1 MKCELVTLTGLK
13 FSEDVY
19 EVILPT
25 TTGTIAVFP
34 GHMPLVTLAVPG
46 VISVRRTRTT
56 ADDAVEHFATNGGV
70 IEIGNDYVRVLV
82 DEADHADEIV
92 ETEAKQA
99 LERAKQLRAEAK
111 DTVSL
116 EHAQALIDRQAVR
129 LKVAELRRHRHQR
142 RPQQ

>member
-13 FSEDVY
+13 LQEDVY
-19 EVILPT
+19 EVTLPT
-25 TTGTIAVFP
+25 ATGTISVFP

-46 VISVRRTRTT
+46 VISIRRTRSVV
-56 ADDAVEHFATNGGV
+56 DDDLEHFATNGGV

-92 ETEAKQA
+92 ESEAREA
-99 LERAKQLRAEAK
+99 LERAQSMKDAAK

-116 EHAQALIDRQAVR
+116 EHAQALVDRHAVR
-129 LKVAELRRHRHQR
+129 LKVSELRRRHRSR
-142 RPQQ
+142 GL

>member
-13 FSEDVY
+13 LQEDVY

-25 TTGTIAVFP
+25 ATGTISVFP
-34 GHMPLVTLAVPG
+34 NHMPLVTLAVSG

-56 ADDAVEHFATNGGV
+56 PDDELEHFATNGGV

-92 ETEAKQA
+92 ESEARAA
-99 LERAKQLRAEAK
+99 LERAQHMRDEARDK
-111 DTVSL
+111 VSL
-116 EHAQALIDRQAVR
+116 EHAQALVDRQAIR
-129 LKVAELRRHRHQR
+129 LKVAELRRRHRSR
-142 RPQQ
+142 GL